1 MKKTLV
7 IGVSAR
13 HERFANM
20 AVRNLIAHGHHVE
33 AIGLQKGHCCG
44 IEIKTGKPKIDD
56 VDTVTVYVG
65 PRNQDMY
72 IDYVLKEIQPRRI
85 IFNPGTENP
94 SFEDRAIE
102 QGIEVEEACTLVLLS
117 RRVY

>member
-20 AVRNLIAHGHHVE
+20 AVRNLIAHGHPVE

-44 IEIKTGKPKIDD
+44 IEIKTGKPKIEDI
-56 VDTVTVYVG
+56 DTVTMYVG
-65 PRNQDMY
+65 PKNQGMY
-72 IDYVLKEIQPRRI
+72 IDYILNEIKPQRI
-85 IFNPGTENP
+85 IFNPGTENQE
-94 SFEDRAIE
+94 FQNMAAQ
-102 QGIEVEEACTLVLLS
+102 QGIEVDEACTLVLLS
-117 RRVY
+117 RRAY

>member
-13 HERFANM
+13 HERFANL
-20 AVRNLIAHGHHVE
+20 AVRNLIAHGHPVE

-44 IEIKTGKPKIDD
+44 IEIKTGQPKIAN
-56 VDTVTVYVG
+56 VDTVSLYVG
-65 PRNQDMY
+65 PRNQDTY
-72 IDYVLKEIQPRRI
+72 IDYILNEIKPKRI

-94 SFEDRAIE
+94 VFENKAI
-102 QGIEVEEACTLVLLS
+102 QNGIEVDEACTLILLS
-117 RRVY
+117 MKAY

>member
-20 AVRNLIAHGHHVE
+20 AVRNLIAHGHQVE
-33 AIGLQKGHCCG
+33 AIGLQKGTCCG
-44 IEIKTGKPKIDD
+44 IEIQTGKPKIND
-56 VDTVTVYVG
+56 VDTVSLYVG
-65 PRNQDMY
+65 PKNQDMY
-72 IDYVLKEIQPRRI
+72 IDYIINEIQPERI
-85 IFNPGTENP
+85 IFNPGTENIA
-94 SFEDRAIE
+94 FEERARE

-117 RRVY
+117 SRVY

>member
-7 IGVSAR
+7 IGVSSR

-44 IEIKTGKPKIDD
+44 IEIQTGKPKIAE
-56 VDTVTVYVG
+56 VDTVTLYVG
-65 PRNQDMY
+65 PRNQEMY
-72 IDYVLKEIQPRRI
+72 IDYILNDIKPRRI

-94 SFEDRAIE
+94 VFEKKAE
-102 QGIEVEEACTLVLLS
+102 AQGIEVDEACTLVLLS